1 MRQIDQPT
9 QQMSGHAELAPPA
22 PALATT
28 IPQPEPATTG
38 SAFLMS
44 RGNPAP
50 SSSNR
55 EETDTKTTEAS
66 PLGGPTPDTTSSIP
80 KEFASQRAGG
90 SLAAPAPNTA
100 PGIGTAT
107 DETTSAISDMYQ
119 AAPATAVAP
128 DAEILA
134 GATTDEIPAPSSSNR
149 EETDTKTTEAS
160 PLGGPTPDTTSSIPK
175 EFASQR
181 AGGSLAAPA
190 PNTAPGI
197 GTATDETTSAISD
210 MHQAVPA
217 TAVAPDAEILA
228 GATTDETGSPTSDMP
243 QAGSSSE
250 LNAQVAARGQTKVLS

>member
-1 MRQIDQPT
+1 MTARGPTSFDSKWLIGVLPILVAGITLPATTAHAEECLAAPNSPAREGTRWHYRLDWATQHKCWYMRQIDQPT
-9 QQMSGHAELAPPA
+9 QQMSGHAESAPPA

-50 SSSNR
+50 PSSNR

-66 PLGGPTPDTTSSIP
+66 PLGGPTPD
-80 KEFASQRAGG
+80 
-90 SLAAPAPNTA
+90 N
-100 PGIGTAT
+100 
-107 DETTSAISDMYQ
+107 
-119 AAPATAVAP
+119 
-128 DAEILA
+128 
-134 GATTDEIPAPSSSNR
+134 
-149 EETDTKTTEAS
+149 
-160 PLGGPTPDTTSSIPK
+160 TSSIPK

-210 MHQAVPA
+210 MHCKD
-217 TAVAPDAEILA
+217 APE
-228 GATTDETGSPTSDMP
+228 GHCERP
-243 QAGSSSE
+243 QIQDRPVGE
-250 LNAQVAARGQTKVLS
+250 LSRS